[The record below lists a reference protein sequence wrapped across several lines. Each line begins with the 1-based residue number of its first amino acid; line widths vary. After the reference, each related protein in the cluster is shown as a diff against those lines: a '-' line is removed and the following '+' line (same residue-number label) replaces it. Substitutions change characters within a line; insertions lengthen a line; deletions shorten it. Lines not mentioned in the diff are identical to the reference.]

1 MKIEIDQSG
10 KIENTNKNTIIA
22 FSDGKFKSIFI
33 SAKEKRE
40 IQKFFRRIG
49 KPKIFIYK
57 VFAILVFLLIKSEV
71 KEIDAIIIDEEYP
84 GKNSLIK
91 NFLLQ
96 EIRKIKPD
104 FDRGNIIFQKI
115 GKKSRA
121 HFLAYG
127 IAVGKK
133 KADIEVGA
141 REILRMVV
149 K

>member
-10 KIENTNKNTIIA
+10 KIEDTSKNTIIT
-22 FSDGKFKSIFI
+22 FSNDKFKSIFI

-40 IQKFFRRIG
+40 IQKIFRKIG
-49 KPKIFIYK
+49 KPRIFIYK
-57 VFAILVFLLIKSEV
+57 LFAILIFRLIKNHL
-71 KEIDAIIIDEEYP
+71 KEIDEIIIDEEYS
-84 GKNSLIK
+84 GKASLIK
-91 NFLLQ
+91 NFLLR

-104 FDRGNIIFQKI
+104 FQKDTIIFKRV

-127 IAVGKK
+127 VATEKK
-133 KADIEVGA
+133 EADVKVTAKEVLK
-141 REILRMVV
+141 IMI